1 MNSSPIKRSRG
12 AADGSGT
19 QHRRFTSMVAALALI
34 LGGAVAVAPLAQAGT
49 TPPFTIGPN
58 GSAIVPGAD
67 ATGPNA
73 SNPQDIFGSLKE
85 LGPLNQNTTKIG
97 VIHNDPVPTL
107 GLTNPNA
114 QVDLRQ
120 AWINSAQDSDG
131 DDWVYFA
138 WERDNNSG
146 SGFIAFEF
154 MKNKAPTVCDD
165 YDPNSA
171 TVLASCNPWANRQGD
186 PNPAP
191 PQEGDFMIL
200 WDQQGGSRDLFYR
213 EWHGTAPNL
222 TLTPSVQ
229 LSSSVA
235 VAAYSADGFRGEAA
249 INITDVV
256 FGGTPSCLAFAN
268 IIPSTVTG
276 NSDTADYK
284 DTILQPGVDLSDCTT
299 TTTTT
304 PQDDA
309 GNPIPQAGI
318 DLGTDGVVQVK
329 DSALIDIQG
338 GAANPA
344 GTIDFTLCEANN
356 AANADCDT
364 GGKSVLVGDDVAVSD
379 PDGAFP
385 VTVTSPSAWITAA
398 GRYCWKAVY
407 SGIPAQNITG
417 SSDVSI
423 GECFVVNPV
432 TPTLST
438 AAGDDVT
445 LGSPVTDVATLS
457 GTAPK
462 PTANVIET
470 SAPNAASRT
479 KAGGTITFTL
489 FGPSSSGCGSQIAA
503 ATQQVTVNGDSS
515 ATQVYSATFTPTQ
528 AGDYHWKA
536 SYSGDTPNTKDQSH
550 NATCS
555 ETNEDVTVGPA
566 STTTLTTPRVGSTP
580 ITAPVAVNTVVNDHA
595 LVTGTSAGGSP
606 TGTVDFFI
614 CNPSQVTGAAGAE
627 VCASPNGSAVTG
639 NPKALTVGANNTSS
653 AVSGNVTANVVGVW
667 CFRAVY
673 TSDTAN
679 YTGSSDATHGECFTV
694 NDATSAT
701 SAQTWLPNDAA
712 TITATGGTALNGTV
726 SFTLYDSANCTGTV
740 LRDAE
745 TFTLTNAVSL
755 ADRTKST
762 TNGVNVP
769 AGDNIQVTTD
779 KTVSWKV
786 VFTSTDPLV
795 GSSNHCESTVLDITN

>member
-1 MNSSPIKRSRG
+1 MNSSPITRGGSAAAGGG
-12 AADGSGT
+12 AA
-19 QHRRFTSMVAALALI
+19 QRRRFTSMVAALALI

-49 TPPFTIGPN
+49 TPPFTIGDEDPGPGVTIN
-58 GSAIVPGAD
+58 IPGSDAD
-67 ATGPNA
+67 QNLEDPEGNV
-73 SNPQDIFGSLKE
+73 KE
-85 LGPLNQNTTKIG
+85 LGPLNSNTTKIG
-97 VIHNDPVPTL
+97 VIHKDAVPTL
-107 GLTNPNA
+107 GLTNPNG

-120 AWINSAQDSDG
+120 AWLGARSDTDG
-131 DDWVYFA
+131 DDWLYFA
-138 WERDNNSG
+138 WERDSNTG

-154 MKNKAPTVCDD
+154 MQDPPPAACGD
-165 YDPNSA
+165 YTDPQADLIAN
-171 TVLASCNPWANRQGD
+171 CNPWANRQ
-186 PNPAP
+186 A
-191 PQEGDFMIL
+191 GDFMIL
-200 WDQQGGSRDLFYR
+200 WDQQGGSKDLYLR
-213 EWHGTAPNL
+213 TWSGTAPNL
-222 TLTPSVQ
+222 TLSAPQ
-229 LSSSVA
+229 LLNANVSA
-235 VAAYSADGFRGEAA
+235 AAYSVDGFRGEAA
-249 INITDVV
+249 INLTDTV
-256 FGGTPSCLAFAN
+256 FGGSNACQSFAN
-268 IIPSTVTG
+268 VIPSTVTG
-276 NSDTADYK
+276 NSDSADYK
-284 DTILQPGVDLSDCTT
+284 DTILQAVTPIGNCTST
-299 TTTTT
+299 TVTE

-329 DSALIDIQG
+329 DSALIDVQG
-338 GAANPA
+338 GTATPA

-356 AANADCDT
+356 ALNADCDT

-438 AAGDDVT
+438 TAGADVT

-470 SAPNAASRT
+470 SAPSAGSRT

-515 ATQVYSATFTPTQ
+515 ATQVYSATFTPTE

-555 ETNEDVTVGPA
+555 DTNEDVTVGPA

-595 LVTGTSAGGSP
+595 LVTGTPAGGSP

-627 VCASPNGSAVTG
+627 VCASPNGTAVTG

-653 AVSGNVTANVVGVW
+653 AVSGNVTANVVGIW

-673 TSDTAN
+673 TSNTAN

-694 NDATSAT
+694 NDTSSAT

-755 ADRTKST
+755 AERTKST
-762 TNGVNVP
+762 TNGDNVP

-786 VFTSTDPLV
+786 VFTSSDPLV